1 MRAKLRTLA
10 LAVSLLLV
18 GQLFAQEVTVTGTVI
33 SGENRDGL
41 PGANIVVKGTDR
53 GTTTDFDGN
62 FTFDVSPGEVLVFKF
77 IGFQEKEISV
87 GDNRMLKVTL
97 TPEAISGEEV
107 TVVGYGTQK
116 RKDVTSSIATL
127 AEHAFNKGV
136 ITDPQLLLQSRIPG
150 VTVSSSGGDL
160 GAAPLIRIRGG
171 TSVTAGNEPM
181 IVIDGVPVSNES
193 STPSFDPEGIGGGTG
208 TDNPAGGLR
217 ENALANI
224 NPSDIASI
232 DVLKD
237 ASAAAIYGARGGNGV
252 ILITTKSGQ
261 VGGSSLTYETY
272 TSTSSQ
278 SKTYDLLNAQQYRA
292 FAQQVGAATESMLD
306 ANTDWQDAINRTGL
320 SHNHNISFS
329 SGNEITQ
336 YLVSASY
343 LDEEGIILGSDR
355 QRISGRINVSHQAL
369 ENKLRLGLRV
379 NPSFT
384 KRNNTPYRQTGGFR
398 GGLFT
403 NVLKYNPT
411 LPVKQGDGAFYHF
424 PNPDIRN
431 PVAMAELIEDKSET
445 MRIFMNATAEYDF
458 FPGLTG
464 KINLGLDRSDG
475 TRGQYQPRSLPY
487 AASFGGRADLA
498 EQSRQNVLFETTFN
512 YETNVSDN
520 QNLDL
525 TGAYT
530 FQEFDYSIF
539 GAAAQD
545 FVTDAF
551 SYNNLE
557 GGADFSDRPY
567 SFADDNRLISLLGR
581 AIYSIDD
588 KYLFNAAIR
597 YEGSSRF
604 GSGKKWGTF
613 PSASIGWRLSQ
624 ESFMQNMSALSD
636 LKLRL
641 SYGVTG
647 NQDIGNF
654 RSLLI
659 LGTGAN
665 GVFGDQVL
673 TGVSPTQLPNPDL
686 KWEETTQLNLGIDFG
701 FNDNRISGSIDLYNK
716 TTTDLLLE
724 FAVPQ
729 PAVVETRIDNAG
741 KVENKGI
748 ELSLNTINISSGELF
763 WRTSFNFAK
772 NNNEVVNLGERQ
784 FISAGRVSGAGL
796 SGVDAQI
803 YLPGQPVGT
812 FFGPRFMGYDDDGE
826 EILSTDPDVLATLTD
841 KGPLGDGRFILGDAQ
856 PDYTFGISSTTTY
869 KKWDLRF
876 SIQGVQG
883 FDLLNNTRLEYQ
895 RPSNVFNG
903 INLFADALKDVEA
916 GLDPNATVAYTDRF
930 IEDASFV
937 RLQNVTLGYTFSS
950 DFVQSMRLRD
960 MRIYLSADNLFLL
973 TDYKGLDP
981 EVNTFAEGDAP
992 SLGID
997 YTNYPRARTF
1007 TIGLSLGVR

>member
-1 MRAKLRTLA
+1 
-10 LAVSLLLV
+10 
-18 GQLFAQEVTVTGTVI
+18 
-33 SGENRDGL
+33 
-41 PGANIVVKGTDR
+41 
-53 GTTTDFDGN
+53 
-62 FTFDVSPGEVLVFKF
+62 
-77 IGFQEKEISV
+77 
-87 GDNRMLKVTL
+87 
-97 TPEAISGEEV
+97 
-107 TVVGYGTQK
+107 
-116 RKDVTSSIATL
+116 
-127 AEHAFNKGV
+127 
-136 ITDPQLLLQSRIPG
+136 
-150 VTVSSSGGDL
+150 
-160 GAAPLIRIRGG
+160 
-171 TSVTAGNEPM
+171 
-181 IVIDGVPVSNES
+181 
-193 STPSFDPEGIGGGTG
+193 
-208 TDNPAGGLR
+208 
-217 ENALANI
+217 
-224 NPSDIASI
+224 
-232 DVLKD
+232 
-237 ASAAAIYGARGGNGV
+237 
-252 ILITTKSGQ
+252 
-261 VGGSSLTYETY
+261 
-272 TSTSSQ
+272 
-278 SKTYDLLNAQQYRA
+278 
-292 FAQQVGAATESMLD
+292 
-306 ANTDWQDAINRTGL
+306 
-320 SHNHNISFS
+320 
-329 SGNEITQ
+329 
-336 YLVSASY
+336 
-343 LDEEGIILGSDR
+343 
-355 QRISGRINVSHQAL
+355 
-369 ENKLRLGLRV
+369 
-379 NPSFT
+379 
-384 KRNNTPYRQTGGFR
+384 
-398 GGLFT
+398 
-403 NVLKYNPT
+403 
-411 LPVKQGDGAFYHF
+411 
-424 PNPDIRN
+424 
-431 PVAMAELIEDKSET
+431 
-445 MRIFMNATAEYDF
+445 
-458 FPGLTG
+458 
-464 KINLGLDRSDG
+464 
-475 TRGQYQPRSLPY
+475 
-487 AASFGGRADLA
+487 
-498 EQSRQNVLFETTFN
+498 
-512 YETNVSDN
+512 
-520 QNLDL
+520 
-525 TGAYT
+525 
-530 FQEFDYSIF
+530 
-539 GAAAQD
+539 
-545 FVTDAF
+545 
-551 SYNNLE
+551 
-557 GGADFSDRPY
+557 
-567 SFADDNRLISLLGR
+567 LGR

-624 ESFMQNMSALSD
+624 ESFMQKMSALSD